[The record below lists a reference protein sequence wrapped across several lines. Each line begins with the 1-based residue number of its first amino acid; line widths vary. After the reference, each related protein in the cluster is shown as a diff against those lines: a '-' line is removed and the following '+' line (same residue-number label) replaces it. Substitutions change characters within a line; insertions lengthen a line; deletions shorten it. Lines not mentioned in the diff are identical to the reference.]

1 MGHCCSRLQCNDDN
15 IDSDDNDTDVM
26 ILMTGMMM
34 MNNCKKANIEYTGW
48 PLRSEPLI
56 SGHIDTVTHTFSSAK
71 TQTYN
76 SLELTGPPMCR
87 GHEL

>member
-15 IDSDDNDTDVM
+15 NDCGDNDTDDM
-26 ILMTGMMM
+26 ILRDDDDDEQLQKGT
-34 MNNCKKANIEYTGW
+34 IEYTGW
-48 PLRSEPLI
+48 PLRSGPLI